1 MYRSLV
7 MEERNIGFAASL
19 HIETN
24 WEDIFHPTHPL
35 LIHWKLVSFWSPG
48 PWCSR
53 HWATRLRCCHEVQDS
68 YAVCFEWQ
76 LWPVALPFL
85 LWKLFEHVVGPS
97 KKRSCRGFKKQPE
110 SMHDLNQNLSVL
122 PASCDF
128 YRFLM
133 IFVGILNPGYRPGKI
148 SVELQRRSPVL
159 ARRDDWKVGQPSV
172 RPPVTSGDQG
182 GWCLGPAWSSSK
194 FPILKVIW
202 QEQKFHRIINDHC
215 QSMSIYVKL
224 YPNYVNIL
232 ITLKWV
238 HGCDQARTPG
248 GFLNHSSSGG
258 FVHMALG
265 PRICSSTPRS
275 HKDHVDGVWS
285 IVDVIPFGR

>member
-133 IFVGILNPGYRPGKI
+133 IFVGILLDPVGSWI
-148 SVELQRRSPVL
+148 STWQDIRGAPKKKSCSGAAGWLESRTAQCP
-159 ARRDDWKVGQPSV
+159 
-172 RPPVTSGDQG
+172 TSGDLRWPRG
-182 GWCLGPAWSSSK
+182 LVFRSSMVQLEISNSK
-194 FPILKVIW
+194 SHLTGAEVPQNHQWPL
-202 QEQKFHRIINDHC
+202 
-215 QSMSIYVKL
+215 SIYVNLCQIISKL
-224 YPNYVNIL
+224 CQYIDHSQVSSWMRSGTDARWIFESFQLRWICP
-232 ITLKWV
+232 
-238 HGCDQARTPG
+238 HG
-248 GFLNHSSSGG
+248 SGTQN
-258 FVHMALG
+258 L
-265 PRICSSTPRS
+265 
-275 HKDHVDGVWS
+275 
-285 IVDVIPFGR
+285 